1 MYVPLTIETRTH
13 GKKNS
18 WQELRAIVESN
29 ENDQK
34 LQKRLRLAGLTP
46 LNNSLMMSVD
56 EGMVKYEIPVFC
68 INEARSYSS
77 KPSALNNLKNSYVAA
92 VVTVRFD
99 E

>member
-56 EGMVKYEIPVFC
+56 EGGVGRRGIHAPPRGLGLLEKGP
-68 INEARSYSS
+68 
-77 KPSALNNLKNSYVAA
+77 AA
-92 VVTVRFD
+92 VR
-99 E
+99 